1 VGVESRLLA
10 DVSFLNH
17 SIWNIPMTLVLFKLV
32 SSFETNASGTAN
44 IPDASDYLR
53 VLNSTTLVGDI
64 NRDGKVDIID
74 VATVASAFGS
84 YPGHPTW
91 NVDADI
97 NHDNKVDILDTAI
110 VAKNFG
116 KIADSVHF
124 DTGEETYLDSQGFA
138 NIPANATTLTFHR
151 NDQPSGALIEF
162 FVKISNET
170 LMSNNLGKIETTLV
184 PAEPGSYV
192 MQVKLPSVFDISSAS
207 QTNITGLDASTNLV
221 EYFNVTKRPIELS
234 TNYLP
239 SNATFEDDITMVANV
254 FDAGLGVPTHN
265 FIVEFGLALPYQ
277 INGSYVVDMGSSY
290 TNSSGVATFTWSP
303 IEYLNEYPNLTAY
316 FVTFVKVSGTD
327 ETQQTWVRMDIDARA
342 PTHLELLSSEVLN
355 VTAGVTYWEAI
366 VVRLV
371 DFKGDPIP
379 NRTIVPYVNG
389 VEGNFRST
397 NQSGI
402 AYWDI
407 ECDAGIYYWTIVFEG
422 SYETW
427 YHKRSNEVKV
437 VVNVALTPVSVLFDV
452 EPKEFKAG
460 TELTLS
466 ARVINT
472 TSGDPLEEGF
482 AVKFYKVMADGS
494 QYYMGEDETNSSGWA
509 VLTDH
514 YSVSIGVYTYL
525 VNVSNAEVVIVSP
538 TMIRAVNSTELILS
552 IGKKDSG
559 SNYFVSGMLLSFWG
573 VPNKPINIFVNDT
586 LAGTATTY
594 GPLGQFNT
602 TLNLSPLNDEP
613 TLYNV
618 KAVFE
623 GDDPRNVTSYLYTPN
638 GTEYAVCTTV
648 HYGYEPAV
656 NYASVTVEPTATRI
670 VAASNVT
677 ANEDGG
683 VDIAPPKTP
692 EELQQEANASGW
704 LSIWHE
710 FTWWYPW
717 YRLHIQ
723 VNINPRIH
731 VGFNPILLGGEVGD
745 WDGVEFFSDLN
756 EEFLQE
762 LIVDMIGIFI
772 GYVVAKGLSLWNWV
786 GAALALS
793 AKFILQLMFLY
804 PDWNNAPR
812 LLATGIANIIL
823 GFIALTTSIG
833 KAFLNELFNVVTA
846 GTMSALYL
854 MYNGLVVAA
863 EPIKAIGRTWVDG
876 ADAFINFIVAGI
888 ALYRYAVLT

>member
-1 VGVESRLLA
+1 LYGSDWSVKVTLKHES
-10 DVSFLNH
+10 
-17 SIWNIPMTLVLFKLV
+17 
-32 SSFETNASGTAN
+32 
-44 IPDASDYLR
+44 
-53 VLNSTTLVGDI
+53 
-64 NRDGKVDIID
+64 
-74 VATVASAFGS
+74 
-84 YPGHPTW
+84 
-91 NVDADI
+91 
-97 NHDNKVDILDTAI
+97 HDNK
-110 VAKNFG
+110 
-116 KIADSVHF
+116 
-124 DTGEETYLDSQGFA
+124 
-138 NIPANATTLTFHR
+138 
-151 NDQPSGALIEF
+151 
-162 FVKISNET
+162 
-170 LMSNNLGKIETTLV
+170 
-184 PAEPGSYV
+184 
-192 MQVKLPSVFDISSAS
+192 
-207 QTNITGLDASTNLV
+207 
-221 EYFNVTKRPIELS
+221 
-234 TNYLP
+234 
-239 SNATFEDDITMVANV
+239 
-254 FDAGLGVPTHN
+254 
-265 FIVEFGLALPYQ
+265 
-277 INGSYVVDMGSSY
+277 
-290 TNSSGVATFTWSP
+290 
-303 IEYLNEYPNLTAY
+303 LTAY
-316 FVTFVKVSGTD
+316 F
-327 ETQQTWVRMDIDARA
+327 
-342 PTHLELLSSEVLN
+342 
-355 VTAGVTYWEAI
+355 
-366 VVRLV
+366 
-371 DFKGDPIP
+371 
-379 NRTIVPYVNG
+379 
-389 VEGNFRST
+389 
-397 NQSGI
+397 
-402 AYWDI
+402 
-407 ECDAGIYYWTIVFEG
+407 
-422 SYETW
+422 
-427 YHKRSNEVKV
+427 
-437 VVNVALTPVSVLFDV
+437 
-452 EPKEFKAG
+452 
-460 TELTLS
+460 
-466 ARVINT
+466 
-472 TSGDPLEEGF
+472 
-482 AVKFYKVMADGS
+482 
-494 QYYMGEDETNSSGWA
+494 
-509 VLTDH
+509 
-514 YSVSIGVYTYL
+514 
-525 VNVSNAEVVIVSP
+525 
-538 TMIRAVNSTELILS
+538 
-552 IGKKDSG
+552 
-559 SNYFVSGMLLSFWG
+559 
-573 VPNKPINIFVNDT
+573 
-586 LAGTATTY
+586 
-594 GPLGQFNT
+594 
-602 TLNLSPLNDEP
+602 
-613 TLYNV
+613 

-623 GDDPRNVTSYLYTPN
+623 GDDPRNATSYLYTPN